1 MIDLHWDKVDEQ
13 ELPKPEAKKASANV
27 EAQPFIKLLEKLAA
41 NMEKLEANVEKLTSD
56 IAEINANQLIITDL
70 LSHHP

>member
-1 MIDLHWDKVDEQ
+1 MKVDKQ
-13 ELPKPEAKKASANV
+13 ELSEPYAEEASANV

-41 NMEKLEANVEKLTSD
+41 NMDKLEANVEKLTSD